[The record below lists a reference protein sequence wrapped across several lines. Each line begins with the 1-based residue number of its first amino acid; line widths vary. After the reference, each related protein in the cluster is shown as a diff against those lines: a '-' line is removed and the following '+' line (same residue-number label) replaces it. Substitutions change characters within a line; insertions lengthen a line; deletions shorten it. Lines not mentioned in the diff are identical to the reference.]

1 MKLNNK
7 IIKIAAVLAFFIG
20 VMSVFVGSKVLM
32 GIEGKPY
39 NILNWLVVYN
49 VIFGV
54 ISIVTSVLI
63 WINHNWFKKFIVFV
77 LSAHFLV
84 LLYLQFFNEA
94 VAPESIKA
102 MIFRVSVWVLIFAL
116 AFYPKNTKK
125 TEIQNS
131 KT

>member
-7 IIKIAAVLAFFIG
+7 IIKIVVALALFIG
-20 VMSVFVGSKVLM
+20 VMSVFAGSKVLM

-63 WINHNWFKKFIVFV
+63 WIQHSWFKKFVVFV

-84 LLYLQFFNEA
+84 LLYLQFFNET
-94 VAPESIKA
+94 VASESIKA
-102 MIFRVSVWVLIFAL
+102 MLFRVSVWVLIFAL
-116 AFYPKNTKK
+116 AIYPKITKK